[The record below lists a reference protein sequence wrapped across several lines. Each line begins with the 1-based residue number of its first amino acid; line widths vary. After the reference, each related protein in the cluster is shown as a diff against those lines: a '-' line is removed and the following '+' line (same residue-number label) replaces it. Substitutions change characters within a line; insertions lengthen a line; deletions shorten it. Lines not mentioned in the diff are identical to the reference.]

1 MNFNNPD
8 KIEER
13 SFEIIEEELGSLE
26 RKPEEAKVVKRVVHA
41 TADPEFADLIEISS
55 GAISSGKDG
64 LNKGSNVVTDV
75 NMLKSGINGKILAE
89 LGGDLNC
96 YISDKEVANRAQEQ
110 GITRSRVAM
119 RLAVGLEENRVFA
132 IGNAPT
138 ALNELIDL
146 VEDGEAEPDLV
157 VGTPVGF
164 VGAASAKE
172 SLSEMEIPFITVQG
186 RKGGSPVAASIINSI
201 LYMLKER

>member
-1 MNFNNPD
+1 MNLNNPD

-13 SFEIIEEELGSLE
+13 SFAIIEEELGSLG

-64 LNKGSNVVTDV
+64 LNNGSNVVTDV

-89 LGGDLNC
+89 LGGDLSC
-96 YISDKEVANRAQEQ
+96 YISDKKVADRAQEQ

-146 VEDGEAEPDLV
+146 VEGGEVEPDLV

-186 RKGGSPVAASIINSI
+186 RKGGSAVAASIINSL